1 MLRDKSI
8 LIVEDNCY
16 LALDLS
22 IAVEESNGRVIGPVG
37 TVAEALALLEDEPIA
52 AAVLGSQLADR
63 DVTPVV
69 TVLAATGVPFVIY
82 TEAGLPP
89 GVARSHPDSPLLLKP
104 LHADAIVTCLL
115 DEIKRLESAATA
127 ESRLTKVARG

>member
-1 MLRDKSI
+1 MLHDKSI

-52 AAVLGSQLADR
+52 AAVLDSQLAGR
-63 DVTPVV
+63 DVTPVAM
-69 TVLAATGVPFVIY
+69 VLAAKGVPFIIHAA
-82 TEAGLPP
+82 TGLPP
-89 GVARSHPDSPLLLKP
+89 GVERFHPETPLLVKP
-104 LHADAIVTCLL
+104 VHADAIVASLL
-115 DEIKRLESAATA
+115 DEIKRCECSAAA
-127 ESRLTKVARG
+127 PAQGR